1 MFIDIHFHSFLS
13 TKNGDAIQFE
23 NLFDS
28 LKKIQRNHVEIA
40 SFTDHNIFSYDFYKE
55 AKKLASSGN
64 ILLLPGIEVNVV
76 RTDGN
81 SAHILY
87 LFDENLSDDKLKQI
101 EQIAKKEIPKKGISL
116 SRVNTIFKEF
126 DTIKIP
132 HVGKSE
138 FFKYEDLKKI
148 SFDAIEIS
156 NSNDKN
162 YLSVIKKPDIKTSI
176 VAFSDTHKWKMY
188 PQLNELV
195 TEIDGMTNKSFSE
208 LKAKLLE
215 NKNYAKRRIND

>member
-1 MFIDIHFHSFLS
+1 MFIDIHFHSFHS
-13 TKNGDAIQFE
+13 AANGDAIQW
-23 NLFDS
+23 NSLYDS
-28 LKKIQRNHVEIA
+28 LKKLQTNHVEIA
-40 SFTDHNIFSYDFYKE
+40 AFTDHNIFSYHFYKQ
-55 AKKLASSGN
+55 AKQLASSGN

-87 LFDENLSDDKLKQI
+87 LFDSNLSDDQLKQI
-101 EQIAKKEIPKKGISL
+101 EQIAKKQIPKRGISL
-116 SRVNTIFKEF
+116 ERCNTIFKDF

-148 SFDAIEIS
+148 TFEAIEIS

-188 PQLNELV
+188 PQCNELV
-195 TEIDGMTNKSFSE
+195 TVIDGMNNKSFSE
-208 LKAKLLE
+208 LKAMLLE
-215 NKNYAKRRIND
+215 NKNYTKRRIND